1 MGGDQRRTDRNDD
14 DLNHVRSDN
23 AVFMEG
29 ASVGAIVSDDPED
42 VPIID
47 FNGDMDMDMDM
58 DEVDLVEVGV
68 VSGSNG
74 RRRTWWNRRERL
86 PGIDEASN
94 DKRTRGEMAKERI
107 AS

>member
-1 MGGDQRRTDRNDD
+1 MFP
-14 DLNHVRSDN
+14 S
-23 AVFMEG
+23 
-29 ASVGAIVSDDPED
+29 SIS
-42 VPIID
+42 
-47 FNGDMDMDMDM
+47 NGDMDM